1 MTSFLSAE
9 RIATQ
14 ALQEHTTH
22 AIRILSEHYG
32 FDADEALTK
41 VDLAPRPLPSLVGPA
56 DDPVLV
62 IARQAALWNKIH
74 FSIRMHRHPMSCQSN
89 WECAEAVHATDKPS
103 KKQMAANQKMLGAR
117 KEALQRRIAAKKYK
131 EAQKTAVNIMKG
143 PSKP

>member
-74 FSIRMHRHPMSCQSN
+74 FSIRMHRHPMS
-89 WECAEAVHATDKPS
+89 WECAEAAHATHKPS

-131 EAQKTAVNIMKG
+131 ETQKTAVNIMKG
-143 PSKP
+143 ASKP